1 MRSSGSRFESRRQQM
16 ADNDAPG
23 QDARKEIA
31 AFTLRVC
38 KPLYWHDRNLA
49 WPKKVRGASC
59 FIVRFPAKLMM
70 ITADHVYAS
79 YLEVSLVFQRK
90 FASFI
95 PPSGR
100 RRSQPSVRWVLLRTS
115 AIEK

>member
-1 MRSSGSRFESRRQQM
+1 M

-31 AFTLRVC
+31 EFTLRVC

-59 FIVRFPAKLMM
+59 FIARLPAKLIM

-79 YLEVSLVFQRK
+79 YLEDLEQTPSLVRQL
-90 FASFI
+90 
-95 PPSGR
+95 G
-100 RRSQPSVRWVLLRTS
+100 LR
-115 AIEK
+115 